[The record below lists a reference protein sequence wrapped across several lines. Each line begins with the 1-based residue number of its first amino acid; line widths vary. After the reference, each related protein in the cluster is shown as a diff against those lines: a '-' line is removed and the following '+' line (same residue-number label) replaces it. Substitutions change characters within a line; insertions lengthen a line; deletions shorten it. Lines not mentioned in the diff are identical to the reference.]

1 MASSVEAEPWNR
13 AWASE
18 SLCDLGLHSGLGL
31 SPLPLRGCHY
41 RGTYEALGG
50 FQHGMCQD
58 KPETQDEKAFKNYSC
73 LRLDQKQKTS
83 ALNMKQV
90 DLLLEIC
97 LEHWSLQSSSRQQF
111 PFML

>member
-50 FQHGMCQD
+50 SSMACVRISL
-58 KPETQDEKAFKNYSC
+58 K
-73 LRLDQKQKTS
+73 RR
-83 ALNMKQV
+83 MKK
-90 DLLLEIC
+90 LLKIILV
-97 LEHWSLQSSSRQQF
+97 
-111 PFML
+111 